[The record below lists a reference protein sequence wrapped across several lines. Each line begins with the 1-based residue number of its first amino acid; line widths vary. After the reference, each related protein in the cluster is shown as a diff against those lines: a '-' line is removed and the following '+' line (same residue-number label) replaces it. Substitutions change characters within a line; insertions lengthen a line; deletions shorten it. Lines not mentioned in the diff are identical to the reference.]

1 MIRILQYIE
10 YTTGTVDSHPLVR
23 GAAWYI
29 TRGLVASL
37 LSVVWVSFVA
47 AAASH
52 CLTGTEALL
61 VRTSRRGGTAA
72 LSLYTYGS
80 HRDAFP

>member
-29 TRGLVASL
+29 TRGLGASL
-37 LSVVWVSFVA
+37 LSVVRVPFVA
-47 AAASH
+47 AASSH
-52 CLTGTEALL
+52 GLTGTALL
-61 VRTSRRGGTAA
+61 ARTSRRGGTAA
-72 LSLYTYGS
+72 LNLYSRDS
-80 HRDAFP
+80 HEDAVP